1 LEPRALQT
9 IYQTASNLAQ
19 KRTSKKATVCSSSF
33 QGQNNQHFK
42 SQPGSK
48 NQKKQAPSSMHCIM
62 AQFELNLSHAIQATP
77 NKIVHAFFVPYDGHC
92 LFQAFKSSLN
102 IQTSVQDL

>member
-1 LEPRALQT
+1 M
-9 IYQTASNLAQ
+9 
-19 KRTSKKATVCSSSF
+19 
-33 QGQNNQHFK
+33 

-48 NQKKQAPSSMHCIM
+48 NQKKQAPSSMHRIM

-77 NKIVHAFFVPYDGHC
+77 NKIFHAFFVPYDGHC

-102 IQTSVQDL
+102 IQTSVQDLRTQMVNTISDQTNPQIRISALNAHIAREAEHVQSQMGRH